1 MTVNTLDADLYI
13 NVKKNK
19 KPFFA
24 SVPWNVALTAHPQSS
39 LVKDV
44 LASEWNRMR
53 IHPLSNLPPP
63 SPPSQTCF
71 IGMVLHN
78 YTTPP
83 HAY

>member
-13 NVKKNK
+13 NVKNK

-24 SVPWNVALTAHPQSS
+24 SVPWNVALTAHPQLS

-53 IHPLSNLPPP
+53 IHPLSLLPPP
-63 SPPSQTCF
+63 SPPPKRVSL
-71 IGMVLHN
+71 VWY
-78 YTTPP
+78 YTTTQPPP